1 MCTGLSKYLLSFAII
16 LIGAAMLAVAI
27 ALWHRPAV
35 VWLGLDQSVL
45 LLDLSMLAV
54 VVAAFLWP
62 PSPDR

>member
-1 MCTGLSKYLLSFAII
+1 MKRYFLSFAII

-27 ALWHRPAV
+27 VLWHRPAV

-45 LLDLSMLAV
+45 LLDLFMLAV